1 MKNLVSHI
9 NIPTS
14 QGKIFCKKNNEIV
27 DSKEILKQCKSCKY
41 FSGTGQGQGIECW
54 WEDSTVTK
62 STVTVISPDTEYNRL
77 NSKDGD
83 SA

>member
-41 FSGTGQGQGIECW
+41 FSGTGQGQGIECVW
-54 WEDSTVTK
+54 KDSIYKDTVVK
-62 STVTVISPDTEYNRL
+62 VQSPISEYCRL
-77 NSKDGD
+77 NLRNI
-83 SA
+83 